1 MGASN
6 YSDTMFK
13 IESTHIVNKSNLH
26 TVVTQCSSDTVVKN
40 TAQCNNT
47 G

>member
-13 IESTHIVNKSNLH
+13 IESTHIVNKSNLY
-26 TVVTQCSSDTVVKN
+26 TVVTQCSSDTVVKK